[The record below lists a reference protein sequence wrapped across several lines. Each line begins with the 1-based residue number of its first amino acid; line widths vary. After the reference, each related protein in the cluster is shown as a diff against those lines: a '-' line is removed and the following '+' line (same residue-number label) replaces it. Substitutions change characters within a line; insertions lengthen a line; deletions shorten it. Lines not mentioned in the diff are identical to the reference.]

1 MVYTGLDTGFT
12 FTRATSDAPGAIT
25 ATGPNRRVF
34 WSGGMAG
41 QCSIACWRPS
51 ASFTNSGWVLHVR
64 GGLGYNPGERG
75 AYDAS
80 AFDDFLEHFIARGYV
95 VFSIDYPGNA
105 SNLAGTAPMNDLR
118 PLAMWPD
125 AVFWVGR
132 CIQEIKDNADS
143 TTTLGATLLG
153 SGNSINPNF
162 GVYLG
167 NSWGGT
173 IGLMLACM
181 PDSLMARFAS
191 PYIGRATNV
200 PRSSHRMKVVATNEA
215 QTDLEQFDIEPLTP
229 SQKPG
234 YLLGEI
240 YMSDRAQWLH
250 RVDSRDKWSTTPS
263 AEKRMNPWRMLKRN
277 YPETADVLF
286 MCRWPTGLVN
296 SGNSTT
302 PPNQVIPEEANIT
315 PDDFVPGRL
324 PTAQMRTDGKAWRDP
339 HNPFQARAW
348 RDALLSY
355 GSSAGALIR
364 KSEVRWGVNSSSGA
378 FANPGA
384 ARPGMSAWAEQV
396 FNAAVAHAGYPNG

>member
-1 MVYTGLDTGFT
+1 MVYTGSDTFT
-12 FTRATSDAPGAIT
+12 FTRATSDAPGAVT

-51 ASFTNSGWVLHVR
+51 ASFTGAGWVLHVR

-80 AFDDFLEHFIARGYV
+80 AFDAFLRYFIARGYV

-105 SNLAGTAPMNDLR
+105 SNLSNSFPLRDQR

-143 TTTLGATLLG
+143 TTALGATLLG
-153 SGNSINPNF
+153 AGNSIDPNF

-191 PYIGRATNV
+191 PYVGRAGNV

-215 QTDLEQFDIEPLTP
+215 QTDLRQFDIEPL
-229 SQKPG
+229 SLSAKPD

-240 YMSDRAQWLH
+240 YTDDRAQWLH
-250 RVDSRDKWSTTPS
+250 RVDSRDKWSTTPN
-263 AEKRMNPWRMLKRN
+263 AEKDMNPWRMLKRN

-286 MCRWPTGLVN
+286 MCRWPSGLLQD
-296 SGNSTT
+296 
-302 PPNQVIPEEANIT
+302 PNTSAPIPEEANIT

-364 KSEVRWGVNSSSGA
+364 KSQVRWGTASGSGA
-378 FANPGA
+378 FANPGG
-384 ARPGMSAWAEQV
+384 ARPGNEAWAAQV
-396 FNAAVAHAGYPNG
+396 YTAAVTHAGYPE

>member
-1 MVYTGLDTGFT
+1 MVYTGSDTFT
-12 FTRATSDAPGAIT
+12 FTRATSDAPGEVT

-51 ASFTNSGWVLHVR
+51 ASFTGAGWVLHVR
-64 GGLGYNPGERG
+64 GGLGYNPGERA

-80 AFDDFLEHFIARGYV
+80 AFDGFLRYFIARGYV

-105 SNLAGTAPMNDLR
+105 SNLAGSFPLRDQR

-125 AVFWVGR
+125 AVFWVAR
-132 CIQEIKDNADS
+132 AIQEIKDNADS
-143 TTTLGATLLG
+143 STALGETLLG
-153 SGNSINPNF
+153 DGNSIDPNY

-181 PDSLMARFAS
+181 PDSLVARFAS
-191 PYIGRATNV
+191 PYVGRAGNV
-200 PRSSHRMKVVATNEA
+200 PRSSHRMKVVAVNEA
-215 QTDLEQFDIEPLTP
+215 QTDLTQFDIEPSTP
-229 SQKPG
+229 AQKPT

-250 RVDSRDKWSTTPS
+250 RVDSRDKWSTTS
-263 AEKRMNPWRMLKRN
+263 IAEKKMSPWWMLKRN

-286 MCRWPTGLVN
+286 MCRWPAGLVT
-296 SGNSTT
+296 SGG
-302 PPNQVIPEEANIT
+302 VGIPEEANIT

-355 GSSAGALIR
+355 GSSASALIR
-364 KSEVRWGVNSSSGA
+364 KSQVRWGTASGSGA
-378 FANPGA
+378 FANSGG
-384 ARPGMSAWAEQV
+384 ARPGNDAWASQV
-396 FNAAVAHAGYPNG
+396 YTAAVTHAGYPEA

>member
-1 MVYTGLDTGFT
+1 MVYTTGMVFN
-12 FTRATSDAPGAIT
+12 RASSDAPGVIT

-51 ASFTNSGWVLHVR
+51 ASFTNAGWVLHVR
-64 GGLGYNPGERG
+64 GGLGFNPGERG

-80 AFDDFLEHFIARGYV
+80 AFNDFLTYFCSRGYV
-95 VFSIDYPGNA
+95 VYSIDYPGNA
-105 SNLAGTAPMNDLR
+105 SNLSGTAPMNDLR

-132 CIQEIKDNADS
+132 AIQEIKDNADS

-153 SGNSINPNF
+153 AGNSINPNF

-181 PDSLMARFAS
+181 PDSLMARFPS
-191 PYIGRATNV
+191 PYVGRAGNT
-200 PRSSHRMKVVATNEA
+200 PRSSHRMKVVVTNEA
-215 QTDLEQFDIEPLTP
+215 QTDLRQFDIEPSTP
-229 SQKPG
+229 TQKPD

-250 RVDSRDKWSTTPS
+250 RTDSRDKWSTTPN
-263 AEKRMNPWRMLKRN
+263 AEKDMNPWRMLKRN

-286 MCRWPTGLVN
+286 ICRWPAGLIVH
-296 SGNSTT
+296 
-302 PPNQVIPEEANIT
+302 PPGHPLAGQPIPEEANIT
-315 PDDFVPGRL
+315 PDDFIPGRV
-324 PTAQMRTDGKAWRDP
+324 PTAEMRTAGKAWRDP

-355 GSSAGALIR
+355 GSSSSALIR
-364 KSEVRWGVNSSSGA
+364 KSQVRWGVNSSSGA
-378 FANPGA
+378 FANPGG
-384 ARPGMSAWAEQV
+384 ARPGMLAWAEQAYT
-396 FNAAVAHAGYPNG
+396 AAVTHAGYPE